1 MFVEVVARLKEMLI
15 KSDAVRSL
23 HIIPVG
29 IDPEVRRRL
38 ALSNVLFLLAEDAMS
53 QVDDILAL
61 AIQVMAYLQSF
72 PCHVA
77 GECFCRLDVP
87 TALVSG
93 RVEAGFRAWVLWSS
107 GVLGNLLVPGQMD
120 LPKDVP

>member
-1 MFVEVVARLKEMLI
+1 MLI

-61 AIQVMAYLQSF
+61 AIQIMAYLQSF
-72 PCHVA
+72 TCYVA
-77 GECFCRLDVP
+77 GERICRLDVP
-87 TALVSG
+87 AALVPSCG
-93 RVEAGFRAWVLWSS
+93 ETGFRARVLRFP
-107 GVLGNLLVPGQMD
+107 GVLGYLLAS
-120 LPKDVP
+120 